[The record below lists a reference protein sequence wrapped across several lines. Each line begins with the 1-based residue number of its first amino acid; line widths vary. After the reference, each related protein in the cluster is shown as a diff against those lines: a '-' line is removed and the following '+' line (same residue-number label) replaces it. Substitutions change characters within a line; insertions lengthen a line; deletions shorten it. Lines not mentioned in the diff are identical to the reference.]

1 MSVTIVANDFHT
13 HSVGIRN
20 VGYSAFN
27 CVIKTRPTTVR
38 FKFIFGSIKRIV
50 ALTADIQSF
59 ICFIVIITRKRP
71 VGCFVQNHI
80 LFLSTF
86 NIQHSTFNI
95 QHSTFIIDQYADN
108 IFRFVL
114 KHTRNKMLADDIV
127 QETFA
132 KVWEKHEDIQV
143 EKAKSYLF
151 TTAYHCL
158 VDVMKK
164 EARSGTIDGIER
176 QGTQDNAHLFDIQ
189 KVLQEAL
196 ERLPEIQK
204 Q

>member
-1 MSVTIVANDFHT
+1 MNAKDYN
-13 HSVGIRN
+13 N
-20 VGYSAFN
+20 A
-27 CVIKTRPTTVR
+27 
-38 FKFIFGSIKRIV
+38 
-50 ALTADIQSF
+50 
-59 ICFIVIITRKRP
+59 
-71 VGCFVQNHI
+71 
-80 LFLSTF
+80 
-86 NIQHSTFNI
+86 
-95 QHSTFIIDQYADN
+95 IDQYADN

-164 EARSGTIDGIER
+164 EGRSGTLDGIER
-176 QGTQDNAHLFDIQ
+176 QGTQDSSHLFDIQ

-204 Q
+204 TVVLLRDYEGYHYDEIAEITGLTESQVKVYIFRARQTLKTYLKDIELVA